1 MKYKHLALVIAT
13 LAAVFFI
20 NEEFSPPVQRDTT
33 ICSKLDEDVEN
44 ARCIEHTTLTLPARF
59 NPKPNEIRYEGLE
72 IAVAYP
78 SMQPWRSVPWM
89 KRPFT
94 EKIYVQFP
102 EYVPHAVEWHI
113 DLYKSMYRD
122 QLFEHDKSLGLDT
135 WSPPPSRD
143 FYARCPHFGARGDY
157 TCNAKVRKVGASSAL
172 LSDTSR
178 TGHPLIFNLKFRRRL
193 LSDWPNLKLAT
204 QRLVESFIAP

>member
-1 MKYKHLALVIAT
+1 V
-13 LAAVFFI
+13 VFFI
-20 NEEFSPPVQRDTT
+20 NEEFSPPVQRDIT
-33 ICSKLDEDVEN
+33 ICSKLDEAAKN
-44 ARCIEHTTLTLPARF
+44 APCLEHTALSLPARF
-59 NPKPNEIRYEGLE
+59 NPKPHEYKDRTIE

-102 EYVPHAVEWHI
+102 EYVPHSVEWTI
-113 DLYKSMYRD
+113 DLYKALHS
-122 QLFEHDKSLGLDT
+122 QPLFVHDKSLGLDT
-135 WSPPPSRD
+135 WSMPPKGGWISQIGASPSRD
-143 FYARCPHFGARGDY
+143 FYVSCPDFGTRGDY
-157 TCNAKVRKVGASSAL
+157 TCNAMVREGGASSAL

-178 TGHPLIFNLKFRRRL
+178 KGHPLNFDLQFKQRL

-204 QRLVESFIAP
+204 QRLVESFISP